1 MKFVKYERE
10 FIKDILASH
19 STQSYPFT
27 FIGLK
32 VFGGFYVGFIWCRLN
47 RRKLYREG
55 E

>member
-1 MKFVKYERE
+1 MKFVKYESE

-32 VFGGFYVGFIWCRLN
+32 VFGGFYINDCGWTERS
-47 RRKLYREG
+47 G
-55 E
+55 AGGD